1 MSRFSDR
8 ILEWYAN
15 NGRILPWRGDTD
27 PYAVWI
33 SEIMLQQTRVA
44 AVIPYFERW
53 MKQFPTV
60 RELAASDEQKVLSLW
75 EGLGYYSRARSLF
88 QTAGILIRD
97 YGGELPHDLAS
108 LRSLPGIG
116 RYTAGAIASIGF
128 GLDTATLDGNQ
139 KRILARVYNVEEAAN
154 EAKGERILWGIVDRI
169 LPKGRAGDFNQA
181 MMDLGSMVCLPRKP
195 ICMVCPISKLC
206 KARGLGLQE
215 QRPVRRRKAVVPH
228 HTVTAAVLRRKG
240 KILLAKRPAGGLLG
254 GMWEFPGG
262 KVEKGETLETCL
274 IREIREELGI
284 RIVVGKAFGIYRHAY
299 SHFRITLH
307 AFLCSVK
314 AGEPKPIKAAEL
326 AWVIPDKLSNYP
338 MGKVDRLIA
347 KRLQ

>member
-8 ILEWYAN
+8 ILEWYAG
-15 NGRILPWRGDTD
+15 NGRKLSWRGNTD

-44 AVIPYFERW
+44 AVLPYFERW

-60 RELAASDEQKVLSLW
+60 RELAATDEQSVLSLW
-75 EGLGYYSRARSLF
+75 EGLGYYSRARSLY

-97 YGGELPHDLAS
+97 FGGELPHDLAS

-116 RYTAGAIASIGF
+116 RYTAGAIASIAF
-128 GLDTATLDGNQ
+128 GMDTATLDGNQ
-139 KRILARVYNVEEAAN
+139 KRILARVYNIDEVAN
-154 EAKGERILWGIVDRI
+154 EATGEKILWGIVERI
-169 LPKGRAGDFNQA
+169 MPKGRAGDFNQA

-195 ICMVCPISKLC
+195 LCMLCPILKLC
-206 KARGLGLQE
+206 KAQALGLQE
-215 QRPVRRRKAVVPH
+215 QRPVLRRKAVVPH
-228 HTVTAAVLRRKG
+228 HTVTAAVIRRKG
-240 KILLAKRPAGGLLG
+240 KVLLAKRPAGGLLG

-262 KVEKGETLETCL
+262 KVEEDETLETCL

-284 RIVVGKAFGIYRHAY
+284 RIVVGKTFGIYRHAY

-314 AGEPKPIKAAEL
+314 SGEPKPIKAAEL